1 LLKQKR
7 KKLLKKLLLKA
18 ALKRLLRLQL
28 KDNSFMKYLLVGLGN
43 PGAEYAETRHN
54 IGFKTLDAL
63 AGASNV
69 VFTPSRYADVAE
81 IKHKGR
87 TLILIKPQTFMN
99 LSGRAVNYWLQEE
112 KIPLDRRMVITDDL
126 ALPFGKIR
134 IRAKGS
140 HGGHN
145 GLRNIQEIL
154 GTPNY
159 ARLRFGVG
167 SDFRPGQQ
175 VQYVL
180 APWSSEEVS
189 AMPARLDV
197 VSEALLSF
205 SAIGLE
211 RTMNFFN
218 NK

>member
-1 LLKQKR
+1 
-7 KKLLKKLLLKA
+7 
-18 ALKRLLRLQL
+18 
-28 KDNSFMKYLLVGLGN
+28 MKYLVVGLGN
-43 PGAEYAETRHN
+43 PGVDYAETRHN

-99 LSGRAVNYWLQEE
+99 LSGKAVNYWLQQE
-112 KIPLDRRMVITDDL
+112 KIPAERMMVITDDI

-145 GLRNIQEIL
+145 GLRHIQEVL

-159 ARLRFGVG
+159 PRLRFGVG
-167 SDFRPGQQ
+167 NDFHPGEQ
-175 VQYVL
+175 VKYVL
-180 APWSSEEVS
+180 APWSADENAALDERLKVVGE
-189 AMPARLDV
+189 AM
-197 VSEALLSF
+197 LSF
-205 SAIGLE
+205 SSIGLE
-211 RTMNFFN
+211 RTMNFYN

>member
-1 LLKQKR
+1 
-7 KKLLKKLLLKA
+7 
-18 ALKRLLRLQL
+18 
-28 KDNSFMKYLLVGLGN
+28 MKNLLVGLGN
-43 PGAEYAETRHN
+43 PGVEYAETRHN
-54 IGFKTLDAL
+54 IGFKALDAL

-69 VFTPSRYADVAE
+69 VFSPGRYADVAE
-81 IKHKGR
+81 VKHKGR

-99 LSGRAVNYWLQEE
+99 LSGRAVNYWLQQE
-112 KIPLDRRMVITDDL
+112 KIPIERCMVITDDI

-145 GLRNIQEIL
+145 GLRHIQEVL

-159 ARLRFGVG
+159 PRLRFGVG
-167 SDFRPGQQ
+167 NDFHPGEQ
-175 VQYVL
+175 VKYVL
-180 APWSSEEVS
+180 APWSDEEQS
-189 AMPARLDV
+189 AMSERLDV
-197 VSEALLSF
+197 VKDALLSF
-205 SAIGLE
+205 TSIGLE